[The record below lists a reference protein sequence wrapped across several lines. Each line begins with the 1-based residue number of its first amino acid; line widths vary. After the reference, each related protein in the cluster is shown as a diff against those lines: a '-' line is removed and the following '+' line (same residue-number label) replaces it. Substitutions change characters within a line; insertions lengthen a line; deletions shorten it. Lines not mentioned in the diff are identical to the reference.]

1 MLLKTKNGL
10 GTRMAH
16 EGRWYNFSNGEI
28 KDCPSNM
35 LQAFRGVLV
44 PAISIEPTRVS
55 PRIIPFKPL
64 PKMPIIPV
72 EQTKIKIPA
81 KIKIKKKTK

>member
-10 GTRMAH
+10 GVRMIH
-16 EGRWYNFSNGEI
+16 DGRWYNFSNGEI
-28 KDCPSNM
+28 KECPDNM
-35 LQAFRGVLV
+35 LQAFKGVLV
-44 PAISIEPTRVS
+44 QAESIRAS
-55 PRIIPFKPL
+55 RIIPFKPL
-64 PKMPIIPV
+64 PIIPV